1 MLKSKFLIPI
11 LFLAG
16 ILSCKKEHDHPK
28 LTEKT
33 SVNTLPR
40 VDSFPDSLV
49 LNQFDSGCMVSY
61 SKKGSDG
68 NENIFM
74 LGPGVPA
81 EMGRSLIIMK
91 IDGTWQRFRSN
102 DERDIHTINN
112 NLIKANFN
120 NKDYQVEVITH
131 FGPSSE
137 ASDSTEHSGTIKIIR
152 KKDHS
157 KVSVGF
163 IGGLAC

>member
-1 MLKSKFLIPI
+1 MKPKFLISI
-11 LFLAG
+11 LFFAA
-16 ILSCKKEHDHPK
+16 ILSCKKEHNHPR

-49 LNQFDSGCMVSY
+49 LNQFDSGCIVSY

-81 EMGRSLIIMK
+81 AMGRSLIIMK
-91 IDGTWQRFRSN
+91 IDGTWQRFLSN
-102 DERDIHTINN
+102 DERDIHSINK

-120 NKDYQVEVITH
+120 NKDYKVEVTTH
-131 FGPSSE
+131 IGKSSE
-137 ASDSTEHSGTIKIIR
+137 ASDSTEHSGTIKVTR
-152 KKDHS
+152 KRDHS
-157 KVSVGF
+157 TIVVGF
-163 IGGLAC
+163 AGGLAC